1 MRMDEACREARK
13 IYAEIEEALVE
24 KHLLDDREPGSDNP
38 TLRSVILAVLNMV
51 DRGQE
56 ATGVTTY
63 RHHLMEE
70 GSDYSIVIRFQR
82 RKRLRK
88 QKDSF

>member
-1 MRMDEACREARK
+1 MRMDEACKEVRK

-24 KHLLDDREPGSDNP
+24 KHLLDDREPGSNNP

-51 DRGQE
+51 ENGQE

-63 RHHLMEE
+63 RHDQMEE
-70 GSDYSIVIRFQR
+70 GPDYSIVIRFQR